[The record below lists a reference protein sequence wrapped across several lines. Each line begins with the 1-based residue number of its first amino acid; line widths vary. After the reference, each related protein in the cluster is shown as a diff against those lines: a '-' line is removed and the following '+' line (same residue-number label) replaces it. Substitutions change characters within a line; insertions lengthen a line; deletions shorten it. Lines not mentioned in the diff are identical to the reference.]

1 MILERQDLSVNRIDL
16 SALLSK
22 REGEKELELIKS
34 IVNEINEYINRV
46 IPGLS
51 GVATQLRENHVAQAS
66 QSFTEIIDGIDWIA
80 QLIAIFKER
89 YGANFMSLKAT
100 NISAEEL
107 ERDLLDI
114 LTSIVAS
121 HIRNDWRK
129 AADFIERELVIN
141 LDYWRRIFP
150 QVINLEVNNTL

>member
-1 MILERQDLSVNRIDL
+1 
-16 SALLSK
+16 
-22 REGEKELELIKS
+22 
-34 IVNEINEYINRV
+34 
-46 IPGLS
+46 
-51 GVATQLRENHVAQAS
+51 
-66 QSFTEIIDGIDWIA
+66 
-80 QLIAIFKER
+80 
-89 YGANFMSLKAT
+89 MSLKAT